1 MPPCRASSMIATPT
15 NIDMSALSAQLSP
28 RDETFGAD
36 PNTNNI
42 LIALGVVLALA
53 FICILVN
60 LGLIRWGDRSLF
72 ARLPC
77 CTSRLSIFDED
88 DDEPI
93 LRKAKIRRIPR
104 IHDIALASHPSSPK
118 DDRNLTWKHLMPL
131 SVRYLL
137 PSNHKPSSYQQ
148 KHVPSSTPTHSPTT
162 PEFRCCSQPTP
173 VPLHASI
180 RVAVAIAMPNDPNSC
195 NTPCYEIGTADLA
208 APWKTTELRK
218 KEKSQAIVARRDLDR
233 RMMDAML
240 LSSTHCEYPN
250 VPSAVSYLTL

>member
-118 DDRNLTWKHLMPL
+118 DDRNLTWKHLMVRVFPDTIMETVHRVVPL
-131 SVRYLL
+131 ASVCTISASFQPQAIIVPAEACTVFHPYSFSYHAGVSLL
-137 PSNHKPSSYQQ
+137 F
-148 KHVPSSTPTHSPTT
+148 STNTRSPTCIH
-162 PEFRCCSQPTP
+162 PSCGSHRDAKRSQ
-173 VPLHASI
+173 LLQYS
-180 RVAVAIAMPNDPNSC
+180 
-195 NTPCYEIGTADLA
+195 
-208 APWKTTELRK
+208 
-218 KEKSQAIVARRDLDR
+218 
-233 RMMDAML
+233 ML
-240 LSSTHCEYPN
+240 
-250 VPSAVSYLTL
+250 